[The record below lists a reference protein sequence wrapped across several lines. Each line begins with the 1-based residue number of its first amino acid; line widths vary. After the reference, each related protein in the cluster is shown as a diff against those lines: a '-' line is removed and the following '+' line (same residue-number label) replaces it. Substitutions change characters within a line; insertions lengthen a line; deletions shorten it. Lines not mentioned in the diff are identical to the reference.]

1 MRVDAFRGSF
11 RQREHDAKSASSQ
24 HGVKRGLTI
33 VSSLPTSV
41 GVEAVES
48 RQEGEMTDEVEQLF
62 TVQVD
67 GKTVIVDADDVKIEG
82 SFLVFEQSRGED
94 PMFPE
99 TTRVAIIGA
108 GVRVELVDG
117 AFMNP
122 PRARA
127 RSAGF

>member
-1 MRVDAFRGSF
+1 M
-11 RQREHDAKSASSQ
+11 
-24 HGVKRGLTI
+24 
-33 VSSLPTSV
+33 SSLPTSV